1 MGGRSQEA
9 DSVLLEAARA
19 MMAISVRAAAA
30 VPGGISAIQLRAL
43 TVLSGL
49 EQTNLADLG
58 AALGMSPSST
68 SRLCDRLVARGLVD
82 RQVSARTRR
91 EVALSLSEPGRRLL
105 AEYDRRGSSS
115 AIRNR
120 IAVWTPSPSAI
131 RNRIVVVAKPSSRIC
146 GGYLACG
153 WLRVCTSP
161 RARARPG
168 LGSWRSSQCRVDSVA
183 RSIRSAVW
191 RKSMGSTS
199 TGHSGGS
206 R

>member
-1 MGGRSQEA
+1 MGGHSQGA

-82 RQVSARTRR
+82 RQVSSRTRR
-91 EVALSLSEPGRRLL
+91 EVALSLSEQGSRLL
-105 AEYDRRGSSS
+105 AEYDRHRLDALRAVLSS
-115 AIRNR
+115 
-120 IAVWTPSPSAI
+120 
-131 RNRIVVVAKPSSRIC
+131 
-146 GGYLACG
+146 L
-153 WLRVCTSP
+153 SP
-161 RARARPG
+161 RRRQEVLAALRDFA
-168 LGSWRSSQCRVDSVA
+168 A
-183 RSIRSAVW
+183 AA
-191 RKSMGSTS
+191 STAPQKYVI
-199 TGHSGGS
+199 
-206 R
+206 